1 MFNSF
6 RLIISAIAMMSIV
19 GMPSMVTAQAP
30 PAPKPGLA
38 PAPAPTAPKEY
49 RVKQVLGTK
58 VNIQGD
64 IAIGTVD
71 DIVFGDDGQIEYLLV
86 LNDGKFVSVPWK
98 AATFNFDKQMAVV
111 NITQEQYRVIPNFGL
126 GLFPRFFEPTYR
138 VETYKYYG
146 LTPAQQRRAERAP

>member
-1 MFNSF
+1 MLKSL
-6 RLIISAIAMMSIV
+6 RRILTAVAVMAV
-19 GMPSMVTAQAP
+19 VAVPSMVTAQAP
-30 PAPKPGLA
+30 PAPRPV
-38 PAPAPTAPKEY
+38 PAPPTAEAPKEY

-58 VNIQGD
+58 VHIQGN

-71 DIVFGDDGQIEYLLV
+71 DIVFGDNGQIEYLLV

-98 AATFNFDKQMAVV
+98 AATFNFDKQVAVV

-126 GLFPRFFEPTYR
+126 GLFPRFYAPTYR

-146 LTPAQQRRAERAP
+146 LTPEQERRNERAP